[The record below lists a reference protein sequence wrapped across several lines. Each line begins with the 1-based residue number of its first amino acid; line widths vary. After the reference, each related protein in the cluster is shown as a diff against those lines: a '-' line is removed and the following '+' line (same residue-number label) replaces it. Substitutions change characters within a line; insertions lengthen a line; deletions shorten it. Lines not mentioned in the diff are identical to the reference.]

1 MLNEKLRV
9 LRKKAGYSQEQMVRK
24 LHLTQGAI
32 SQWENGL
39 TVPAADQLAS
49 LASIFGISVDDLL
62 EIEKPDTSFKYEAE
76 SKGRGF
82 ESPRARHRK
91 HRNFHGSGV
100 FLCKNDMSIYVDTAY
115 DKSFCKYA
123 ERYAKPAPEGTGRS

>member
-1 MLNEKLRV
+1 MLNEKIRV
-9 LRKKAGYSQEQMVRK
+9 LRKKAGYSQEQMARK

-62 EIEKPDTSFKYEAE
+62 EIEKPDTSFKYDAE
-76 SKGRGF
+76 IVAMRERLRRDPSYRLLFDAADNAKP
-82 ESPRARHRK
+82 EHLRAAAAMLK
-91 HRNFHGSGV
+91 ALEEGSG
-100 FLCKNDMSIYVDTAY
+100 NI
-115 DKSFCKYA
+115 
-123 ERYAKPAPEGTGRS
+123 E

>member
-1 MLNEKLRV
+1 MLNEKIRV
-9 LRKKAGYSQEQMVRK
+9 LRKKAGYSQEQMARK

-62 EIEKPDTSFKYEAE
+62 EIEKPDTSFKYDAE
-76 SKGRGF
+76 IVAMRERLRRDPSYRLLFDAADNAKP
-82 ESPRARHRK
+82 EHLRAAAAMLK
-91 HRNFHGSGV
+91 ALEDGSG
-100 FLCKNDMSIYVDTAY
+100 NI
-115 DKSFCKYA
+115 
-123 ERYAKPAPEGTGRS
+123 E

>member
-1 MLNEKLRV
+1 MLNEKIRV
-9 LRKKAGYSQEQMVRK
+9 LRKKAGYSQEQMARK

-62 EIEKPDTSFKYEAE
+62 EIEKPDTSFKYDAE
-76 SKGRGF
+76 IVAMR
-82 ESPRARHRK
+82 
-91 HRNFHGSGV
+91 
-100 FLCKNDMSIYVDTAY
+100 
-115 DKSFCKYA
+115 
-123 ERYAKPAPEGTGRS
+123 ERLRRDPSYRLLFDAADNAKPEHLRAAAAMLKALEKESGNVE